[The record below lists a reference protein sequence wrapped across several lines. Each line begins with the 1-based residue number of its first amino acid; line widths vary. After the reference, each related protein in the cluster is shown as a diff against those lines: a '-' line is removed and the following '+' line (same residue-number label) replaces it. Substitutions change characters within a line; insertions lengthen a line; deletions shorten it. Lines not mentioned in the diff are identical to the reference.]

1 MVALIG
7 RRRVGKTF
15 LIKKAY
21 ENNFIFEITGL
32 QNAST
37 AEQLA
42 HFHATL
48 SQDAGFITGLD
59 FFWNSFAVNKNL
71 VVVLCGSSASAE
83 IALNKEQAETLR
95 RQLWTFAAAT
105 QTRKRLSLAFITTYS
120 LTRNSTAADW
130 WRRYRLWMGCF

>member
-59 FFWNSFAVNKNL
+59 L